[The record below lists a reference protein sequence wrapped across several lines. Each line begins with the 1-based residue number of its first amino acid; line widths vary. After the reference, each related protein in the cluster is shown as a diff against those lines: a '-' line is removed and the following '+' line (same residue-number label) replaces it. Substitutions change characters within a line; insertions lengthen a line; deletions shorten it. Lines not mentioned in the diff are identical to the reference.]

1 VSNKNGQTIKVDKM
15 LAVEKETLR
24 NAIKVAQSHGLT
36 IELITE
42 ARQKMHPQ
50 GDAVARVR
58 HSEQETHYQV
68 ECKRNLRPAN
78 LGITLHQMDRLSQ
91 PVMLITDYVAPDLAE
106 ELKQRGIPFLDAA
119 GNAYIKQANLLIWIK
134 GQKPAAK
141 ETVIPAG
148 RSFQPTGLQV
158 IFTLLCNPQA
168 INLPYRELAKM
179 AGVAHGTVGWVMPDL
194 QQLGFVRDLQG
205 KRGTRRLFG
214 QERLVNQW
222 ADAYARVLRPRTLI
236 GRYYVAGFE
245 GWKNWPIAQY
255 GALWGGEPAAAMLT
269 EYLRPG
275 EMTLYAE
282 KMPSLLAARQ
292 KFMKEAGPRH
302 TAAVEVRRRFWHF
315 SGDPEHSNI
324 VPPLLVYADL
334 LATGDARCI
343 ETAKMIYEA
352 YVVRLFSED

>member
-1 VSNKNGQTIKVDKM
+1 VDKKPS
-15 LAVEKETLR
+15 VEKETMR
-24 NAIKVAQSHGLT
+24 NAIKAAQRHGLA

-42 ARQKMHPQ
+42 VRQKTHPQ

-58 HSEQETHYQV
+58 YGEQETHYRV

-78 LGITLHQMDRLSQ
+78 LGITLHQMDRLGQ
-91 PVMLITDYVAPDLAE
+91 PVMLITDYIAPDMAD
-106 ELKQRGIPFLDAA
+106 ELKDRGIPFLDAA
-119 GNAYIKQANLLIWIK
+119 GNAYIKHANLLIWIK

-141 ETVIPAG
+141 ATVIPAG
-148 RSFQPTGLQV
+148 RAFQPTGLQV
-158 IFTLLCNPQA
+158 IFTLLCNPNA
-168 INLPYRELAKM
+168 VNLPYRELAKM

-194 QQLGFVRDLQG
+194 QQLGFIRDLQG

-214 QERLVNQW
+214 HERLVNQW

-245 GWKNWPIAQY
+245 GWKNWPIAEY

-275 EMTLYAE
+275 ELTLYAE

-315 SGDPEHSNI
+315 PSDPEHSNI
-324 VPPLLVYADL
+324 APPLLVYADL

-352 YVVRLFSED
+352 YVVRLFSEA